1 MYVLV
6 WYKATSCVITRTPLL
21 LYISCAEILSSRDDP
36 IIDPSIT
43 IMGLHNNLVAVD
55 YGDGMHFTGTF
66 VFDGAAYEYDGS
78 RSSAG

>member
-1 MYVLV
+1 MED
-6 WYKATSCVITRTPLL
+6 KNRF
-21 LYISCAEILSSRDDP
+21 
-36 IIDPSIT
+36 IDPSIT

>member
-1 MYVLV
+1 MIAA
-6 WYKATSCVITRTPLL
+6 ATIMGFHVPQEEERNTLRGSKNMEDKNRF
-21 LYISCAEILSSRDDP
+21 
-36 IIDPSIT
+36 IDPSIT